1 MIFIIFSKKP
11 YNLCNKSVMEMKRNR
26 TVFFSSPITQRIWEL
41 IPSEEFQSKENSWK
55 LERNQIQNQN
65 LQKIDNFYVDLAKK
79 HIDGVGFIFFVSL
92 CSLDYGEIIWRNY
105 METPLANHWKLFF
118 RILTG
123 KKHLQIKL
131 QHLWKVWV
139 QTFG

>member
-1 MIFIIFSKKP
+1 
-11 YNLCNKSVMEMKRNR
+11 MEMKRNR

-92 CSLDYGEIIWRNY
+92 CSLDPNKAHEYDMISIRAMKLYGDSVSK
-105 METPLANHWKLFF
+105 PLEVIF
-118 RILTG
+118 
-123 KKHLQIKL
+123 
-131 QHLWKVWV
+131 
-139 QTFG
+139 